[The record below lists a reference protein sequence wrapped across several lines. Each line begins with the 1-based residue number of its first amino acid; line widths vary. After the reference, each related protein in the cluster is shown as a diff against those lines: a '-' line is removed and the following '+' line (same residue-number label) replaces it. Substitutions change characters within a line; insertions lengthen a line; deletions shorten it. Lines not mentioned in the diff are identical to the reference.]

1 MKKFISGFLC
11 CAVLCSICI
20 FASNS
25 LANQPIYLVIDHN
38 TIQCD
43 VPPQIINGRVM
54 VPARY
59 VAEALG
65 AEVEWSDKRNTVFI
79 HSKNTT
85 HGQTTQPIQSV
96 QQQQVIELATYIKK
110 VDMSIDSTL
119 EVLDNSPT
127 VNDLNK
133 QIKSLSALEEELI
146 AWGTLDEY
154 KEIKRLYIQY
164 INQMG
169 KALIYARSALSGYDF
184 EVNSRL
190 AEDYI
195 YKYKATGLQINA
207 ELDSLK
213 LKGLL

>member
-65 AEVEWSDKRNTVFI
+65 AEVEWSDKYNTVFI

-96 QQQQVIELATYIKK
+96 QQQQVILINSYYNKLK
-110 VDMSIDSTL
+110 STSKSLVVVL
-119 EVLDNSPT
+119 ENP
-127 VNDLNK
+127 NREDLNA
-133 QIKSLSALEEELI
+133 QIKYLTSLENELTT
-146 AWGTLDEY
+146 WGTLDEY
-154 KEIKRLYIQY
+154 KEIKRLYLQCV
-164 INQMG
+164 NQMG
-169 KALIYARSALSGYDF
+169 KALIYTRGAISS
-184 EVNSRL
+184 NSSPM
-190 AEDYI
+190 DY
-195 YKYKATGLQINA
+195 KMATDYMYRYHDTVLQINA